1 MFLLWLRQLSWF
13 GDQSP
18 ALVPQL
24 AKGRS
29 SPTNTPISPPNSFIL
44 PSFVWFYIFFPTGHV
59 LLFIL
64 NWYYACASVSESVFL
79 IYPWREMYS
88 TSTYSSAILFSL
100 EALFLIIFRKLHTV
114 VYNGCTNIQSHQQGT
129 KIPFSPHPQNTYY
142 FLSLWRWP
150 FS

>member
-1 MFLLWLRQLSWF
+1 MFLLWLRQLPPC
-13 GDQSP
+13 GGLTP
-18 ALVPQL
+18 ASVPPPTE
-24 AKGRS
+24 GRS
-29 SPTNTPISPPNSFIL
+29 SPTNTPDSAPSSFVL
-44 PSFVWFYIFFPTGHV
+44 PSFAWVYIFFSIGQV
-59 LLFIL
+59 LLSAL
-64 NWYYACASVSESVFL
+64 SWCSACTSVSESVFL